1 VKRVAYLVLAAMV
14 ALMIFV
20 PVAAMAQE
28 TQPKAKIEET
38 RTVERE
44 ATMPLPKSGGPS
56 VGTAGMVLLP
66 AAALLLGS
74 GVLVYAVVRRR

>member
-1 VKRVAYLVLAAMV
+1 MKRVVYLVLSALV
-14 ALMIFV
+14 ALMILV
-20 PVAAMAQE
+20 PIAMAQE

-44 ATMPLPKSGGPS
+44 ATMPLPKSGGPT

>member
-1 VKRVAYLVLAAMV
+1 MQRVAYLVLAAMV

-20 PVAAMAQE
+20 PVAMAQE

-44 ATMPLPKSGGPS
+44 ATMPLPPSGGP
-56 VGTAGMVLLP
+56 TAGIAGAVLLP
-66 AAALLLGS
+66 AAALLVGS
-74 GVLVYAVVRRR
+74 GILVYAVVRRR

>member
-1 VKRVAYLVLAAMV
+1 MKRVAYLVLAAMV

-20 PVAAMAQE
+20 PVALAQE
-28 TQPKAKIEET
+28 TQPKMKVEET

-44 ATMPLPKSGGPS
+44 ATMPLPPSGGPS
-56 VGTAGMVLLP
+56 VGTAGAVLLP

-74 GVLVYAVVRRR
+74 GVLVYAVLRRR